1 MTPREVIFDIET
13 NGFLNELTTVHC
25 VALTTPEGVQSY
37 HGDSITEA
45 IKILN
50 DAEVLIGHNIQ
61 DFDIPALKKVYP
73 QFNPK
78 GTVRDTLIMSRL
90 VWPEITEQDYAL
102 VRVPNS
108 TFPATLIG
116 KHTLESWGYRLGER
130 KGTFG
135 AKEDEEG
142 ETNEKV
148 WDTWS
153 QEMED
158 YCRQDVVVT
167 TKLWKLIK
175 GKQYSEESIQL
186 EHDFRK
192 IISEQEREGFPF
204 NEEEAKKFY
213 AELLAKRIELD
224 KQIMPCF
231 PPWETR
237 TVFTPKVNN
246 KKLGYVKHVP
256 FTKVKQHTFNPAS
269 DKQIIERLKAQRNW
283 EPVDFTD
290 KGNPKVD
297 GETLRRLGEQWPE
310 CALLADRADLDKVIG
325 MLAEG
330 KNAWLKLCRTGKDG
344 VSRIHGLV
352 ITNGAVTG
360 RCAHYKPNLGQI
372 PKEGE
377 MGARCR
383 SLFITLPGY
392 SLLGWDASGLELRML
407 ASYMGKYDGGAYILV
422 LLQGDIHTENQRA
435 AGLNKRSEAKT
446 FIYAFLYGAG
456 GWKIGIIPGVTD
468 EDIVRF
474 KGMGIWNMAKST
486 LERRK
491 MSTSDYNVA
500 LEVRGRLLKSQFIKG
515 LPALGMLKEAVE
527 YKAKTQKFL
536 KGVDGRLL
544 PCRSPHS
551 SLNTLLQSA
560 GAIVVKKA
568 TVIWHR
574 KLQEQGLS
582 QYVRQVVHVHDEVQ
596 ALVTKGYEE
605 QVGQLARQSIK
616 EAGEYYKL
624 RCPLDGEFKA
634 GNNWQETH

>member
-1 MTPREVIFDIET
+1 MPREIVFDIET
-13 NGFLNELTTVHC
+13 NGFLDELTKVHC
-25 VALTTPEGVQSY
+25 IAITTPAGVQSFN
-37 HGDSITEA
+37 GDSIRGALQLLEQ
-45 IKILN
+45 
-50 DAEVLIGHNIQ
+50 AEVLVGHNIQ
-61 DFDIPALKKVYP
+61 DFDLPALRKVYP
-73 QFNPK
+73 QFNLK
-78 GTVRDTLIMSRL
+78 GKVRDTLVMSRL
-90 VWPEITEQDYAL
+90 MWPEITEQDYAL
-102 VRVPNS
+102 VRQPNS
-108 TFPATLIG
+108 TFPASLIG
-116 KHTLESWGYRLGER
+116 KHTLESWGYRVGER
-130 KGTFG
+130 KGNFG
-135 AKEDEEG
+135 AKEEEEG

-148 WDTWS
+148 WDNWS

-158 YCRQDVVVT
+158 YCKQDVVVT
-167 TKLWKLIK
+167 TKLWKLMK

-186 EHDFRK
+186 EHDFRV

-204 NEEEAKKFY
+204 NEEAAKKFY
-213 AELLAKRIELD
+213 AELLTKRIELD

-237 TVFTPKVNN
+237 STFTPKVNN
-246 KKLGYVKHVP
+246 KKFGYVKHVP

-269 DKQIIERLKAQRNW
+269 DKQIIERLKVQRNW

-310 CALLADRADLDKVIG
+310 CSLLANRADLDKVIG

-330 KNAWLKLCRTGKDG
+330 KNAWLKLCKTTDG
-344 VSRIHGLV
+344 ISRIHGKV

-360 RCAHYKPNLGQI
+360 RCAHYAPNLGQI

-383 SLFITLPGY
+383 ALFTTIPGY

-407 ASYMGKYDGGAYILV
+407 ASYMGRYDGGAYIEV
-422 LLQGDIHTENQRA
+422 LLKGDVHTENQKA
-435 AGLNKRSEAKT
+435 AGLGKRSEAKT

-468 EDIVRF
+468 EDIAKF
-474 KGMGIWNMAKST
+474 KEMGIWGKAKAT
-486 LERRK
+486 LERRN

-527 YKAKTQKFL
+527 EKAKTQKL
-536 KGVDGRLL
+536 IKGIDGRLL

-568 TVIWHR
+568 TVIWHQ
-574 KLQEQGLS
+574 KLRELGLS

-596 ALVTKGYEE
+596 ALVWKGYEE
-605 QVGQLARQSIK
+605 QVGKLAKQSIK